1 MPKTNRT
8 ARINIT
14 EGTGAAATTNTTN
27 ATGTEATTATRRG
40 ERTIPEWQ
48 RITTLALGDLLV
60 FLVFATIGRRSHG
73 EAASLSNLWQIF
85 LTALPFAAGWFLV
98 APFVGVYRRVLMSD
112 PRKMA
117 QRTILAWILSWPVA
131 MALRGIFVDHAIPP
145 ATFAVITLITNMILL
160 FVWRWPYALTNSMRK
175 RK

>member
-8 ARINIT
+8 TR
-14 EGTGAAATTNTTN
+14 ATTDSRTDITTN
-27 ATGTEATTATRRG
+27 SRATTANTSTIKRNTAAQQRS
-40 ERTIPEWQ
+40 IPEWQ
-48 RITTLALGDLLV
+48 RIGTLVVGDLLV

-98 APFVGVYRRVLMSD
+98 APFVGAYRRLLMSN

-145 ATFAVITLITNMILL
+145 ATFAAIALLTNLILL
-160 FVWRWPYALTNSMRK
+160 LVWRWPYALTNDMRN

>member
-1 MPKTNRT
+1 MPKTNRS
-8 ARINIT
+8 ARVSTDN
-14 EGTGAAATTNTTN
+14 
-27 ATGTEATTATRRG
+27 GTETAANNAVNTATVNAKARKE
-40 ERTIPEWQ
+40 ERPMPEWQ
-48 RITTLALGDLLV
+48 RIGTLALGDLIV
-60 FLVFATIGRRSHG
+60 FLIFATIGRRSHG

-98 APFVGVYRRVLMSD
+98 SPFVGAYRRSLMSS

-145 ATFAVITLITNMILL
+145 ATFAAIALLTNLVLL
-160 FVWRWPYALTNSMRK
+160 LVWRWPYAYTNSLRNRK
-175 RK
+175 

>member
-8 ARINIT
+8 TRVNTDNAP
-14 EGTGAAATTNTTN
+14 AAPPETATNTS
-27 ATGTEATTATRRG
+27 AIKARTAARRE
-40 ERTIPEWQ
+40 ERPIPEWQ
-48 RITTLALGDLLV
+48 RISTLVLGDLMV

-98 APFVGVYRRVLMSD
+98 SPFVGAYRRFLMSN

-131 MALRGIFVDHAIPP
+131 MALRGIFVDHTIPP
-145 ATFAVITLITNMILL
+145 ATFAAIALLTNLILL
-160 FVWRWPYALTNSMRK
+160 LVWRWPYAYTNSMRN
-175 RK
+175 RQ

>member
-1 MPKTNRT
+1 MPKTNKT
-8 ARINIT
+8 ARASTDNRS
-14 EGTGAAATTNTTN
+14 AATTKTAANT
-27 ATGTEATTATRRG
+27 ASVRARTAARKE
-40 ERTIPEWQ
+40 ERPIPEWQ
-48 RITTLALGDLLV
+48 RISTLVLGDLMV

-98 APFVGVYRRVLMSD
+98 APFVGAYRRTLMSN

-145 ATFAVITLITNMILL
+145 ATFAAIALLTNLILL
-160 FVWRWPYALTNSMRK
+160 LVWRWPYALTNSMRS

>member
-8 ARINIT
+8 ARINSNSGT
-14 EGTGAAATTNTTN
+14 ETAPANDTTNT
-27 ATGTEATTATRRG
+27 GATTTPRAARRAA
-40 ERTIPEWQ
+40 RPMPEWQ
-48 RITTLALGDLLV
+48 RISTLVLGDFIV

-73 EAASLSNLWQIF
+73 EASDIWQIF

-98 APFVGVYRRVLMSD
+98 APFVGVYRRALMSD

-117 QRTILAWILSWPVA
+117 KRTVLAWILSWPVA

-145 ATFAVITLITNMILL
+145 ATFAIIALLTNLVLL
-160 FVWRWPYALTNSMRK
+160 LVWRWPYALTNQMRD
-175 RK
+175 RM